1 MRKIT
6 FICSLAALALVA
18 VGCGDD
24 DDAPAMTDGGVD
36 AGGGTD
42 LGRDMNP
49 PPPRDLGAVDPCA
62 AANAAAA
69 LDTFECNGPVEP
81 PGAANALFGTCTEA
95 VAVGDAGVDPAGSC
109 TDSQVCFFDAPEG
122 SPSLPFCLDTCTGAT
137 DGLYAQ
143 TGDCPAGS
151 RCITAFFEGGP
162 EGFCVP
168 SCEVDADCAS
178 GFCDTRDNSCYFA
191 PGEPPTDG
199 GVPTDGGGADGGTT
213 GDAGTDDG
221 GVVDLDATV
230 PTDATVSVDGG
241 VDATVPTP

>member
-24 DDAPAMTDGGVD
+24 DTAPAMTDGGSSD
-36 AGGGTD
+36 AGTD
-42 LGRDMNP
+42 LGPRDMNP
-49 PPPRDLGAVDPCA
+49 PPRPDLGPVDPCA
-62 AANAAAA
+62 AANAGEA
-69 LDTFECNGPVEP
+69 LTSFDCNGDVEP
-81 PGAANALFGTCTEA
+81 PGAANALFGACTEA

-109 TDSQVCFFDAPEG
+109 TDSELCFGGADG
-122 SPSLPFCLDTCTGAT
+122 TPSSSFCLDTCTGAT

-151 RCITAFFEGGP
+151 RCLTVFSMDGDT
-162 EGFCVP
+162 GFCVP

-178 GFCDTRDNSCYFA
+178 GFCDTSDNSCFFA
-191 PGEPPTDG
+191 PPGPPADG

-213 GDAGTDDG
+213 SDAGTDDG
-221 GVVDLDATV
+221 GVVDLDAAV
-230 PTDATVSVDGG
+230 GVDAG
-241 VDATVPTP
+241 VDATVPAAG